1 MNAKPSA
8 TPGPATLEALGN
20 GRFKVRGSL
29 DAETVTDLLERSEEA
44 FGSAGSL
51 EVDLG
56 GVPEGDSSGLAL
68 LIEWIRRARKPNQ
81 QIRFKNIPTQIA
93 ALARISQVEELLAP
107 NGAPP
112 APK

>member
-20 GRFKVRGSL
+20 GRFKVRGPL

-44 FGSAGSL
+44 FRGASSL

-56 GVPEGDSSGLAL
+56 GVPEGDSAGLAL
-68 LIEWIRRARKPNQ
+68 LIEWIRRARKQNQ
-81 QIRFKNIPTQIA
+81 QLQFKNLPTQIA
-93 ALARISQVEELLAP
+93 ALARISQVDELLVKK
-107 NGAPP
+107 GA
-112 APK
+112 